1 MAKIEAKSIKNHLS
15 KGAANELEKAAQFG
29 DEKEYKGRMY
39 VYTQTAKG
47 TGSWRLKD
55 KTKTA
60 KKTDDGGSNKV
71 AKKTDD
77 EGSKPQKSVAAPNPK
92 KALSDYT
99 PDELVSFAENAST
112 SQLTAAVN
120 DKKNDPQARQIIF
133 NVLKKRDDYDK
144 GSVDSSDLQG
154 GHIARPKAKI
164 QYKTKKPE
172 VYPGEFED
180 WSIQLPSG
188 RKTVSVSGLRKLYAG
203 YSEADLLKLL
213 NNKNADQRKRQLAY
227 DEAAA
232 RGIPE
237 DKINVSGTLEKL
249 WKKTKRDHDI
259 KENMN
264 RAVDEDEAMPLTYD
278 WKGLDHEA
286 IMRDYFDDGLDPSWL
301 DPNSAQVGK
310 AFKLETLS
318 GRQKYDTFKDYYQRD
333 PKLVPGY
340 LTAQNKVNNLN
351 GQMWEWAQSD
361 NSPLFV
367 SAGGAGAGKT
377 YGWKNIVAED
387 LSLPELKPGD
397 DPADTDWGYVMLT
410 DQDAEDDKTFART
423 LAKYNGS
430 FIGNDGEEHPHILFL
445 DDADKLLVTKSKAIM
460 AMMKKIND
468 ADPENRVFKNPDT
481 GEVEL
486 WKGKIIITT
495 NKDLSAL
502 SKDEDTKAI
511 LSRATKSEI
520 HFTRNETL
528 ELLSNRYQS
537 MGLKRCTQVF
547 NRDGFTDD
555 EIEEFKDDVF
565 DYMVEHVNQADP
577 NKFTPRKFEDL
588 CEYIAPQWKK
598 GSSVRN
604 TGNGT
609 IGIDIPWQVSAL
621 SLLKAADIDIEK
633 AADYDE
639 DLYSNEAM
647 LAQKRHL
654 EELMAEAKKNGNYEK
669 LFGKRAQDA
678 VIFGDDS
685 VEDDDADSKKSGK
698 KSKKSKKKDK
708 VEKGL
713 FDDMSLEEAEDLLL
727 S

>member
-1 MAKIEAKSIKNHLS
+1 MAKIETKSVKNHLS
-15 KGAANELEKAAQFG
+15 KSAATDLEKGRAVG
-29 DEKEYKGRMY
+29 DIHPTHSNWVWTEYKPGKFDWRTVGGR
-39 VYTQTAKG
+39 VH
-47 TGSWRLKD
+47 
-55 KTKTA
+55 

-77 EGSKPQKSVAAPNPK
+77 DDGSKSSKSVATPVNPK

-112 SQLTAAVN
+112 AQLSAAVN

-154 GHIARPKAKI
+154 GHIARPEAKI

-180 WSIQLPSG
+180 WSIQLSSG

-237 DKINVSGTLEKL
+237 DKINVSGTLERL
-249 WKKTKRDHDI
+249 WKKVKSDHDI
-259 KENMN
+259 RENMN
-264 RAVDEDEAMPLTYD
+264 RAVNEDEALPLTYD

-286 IMRDYFDDGLDPSWL
+286 IMRDEFDGGEDTEWL
-301 DPNSAQVGK
+301 DPNSPKVQRI
-310 AFKLETLS
+310 FKTNTLS

-333 PKLVPGY
+333 PELVPGY

-351 GQMWEWAQSD
+351 GQMWEWAQSEE
-361 NSPLFV
+361 SPLFI

-387 LSLPELKPGD
+387 LSLPELEPGD
-397 DPADTDWGYVMLT
+397 DPNDTDWGYVMLT
-410 DQDAEDDKTFART
+410 DDDAETDKIFAKT
-423 LAKYNGS
+423 LAKYNGG
-430 FIGNDGEEHPHILFL
+430 FIGDDGEEHPHIIFL
-445 DDADKLLVTKSKAIM
+445 DDADRLLTTQSKLLQ

-468 ADPENRVFKNPDT
+468 ADPKNRVFKNPDT
-481 GEVEL
+481 GEMEL

-495 NKDLSAL
+495 NKDLSEL
-502 SKDEDTKAI
+502 SKNEDTKAV
-511 LSRATKSEI
+511 LSRATKSDI

-528 ELLSNRYQS
+528 ELLAGRYQN
-537 MGLKRCTQVF
+537 MELNKCAKVF
-547 NRDGFTDD
+547 TRDGFTDD
-555 EIEEFKDDVF
+555 DIKNFKDDVF
-565 DYMVEHVNQADP
+565 DYMSEHIDKADP
-577 NKFTPRKFEDL
+577 RKFTPRTFLEL
-588 CEYIAPQWKK
+588 CEYIAPKWKNGSFVRKTGK
-598 GSSVRN
+598 G
-604 TGNGT
+604 TA
-609 IGIDIPWQVSAL
+609 GIDIPWQISAL
-621 SLLKAADIDIEK
+621 SLLKAENNDIEK
-633 AADYDE
+633 AEDYVE

-647 LAQKRHL
+647 VAQKRHL

-678 VIFGDDS
+678 VIFGEDS
-685 VEDDDADSKKSGK
+685 TEDDDDSKKSEK